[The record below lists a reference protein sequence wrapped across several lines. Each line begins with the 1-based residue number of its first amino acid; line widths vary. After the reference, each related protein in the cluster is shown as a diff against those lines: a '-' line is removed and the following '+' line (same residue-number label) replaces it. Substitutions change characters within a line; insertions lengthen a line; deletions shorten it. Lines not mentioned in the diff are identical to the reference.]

1 MRHSRNVW
9 PDEDELVH
17 LTREAQGGRPGAL
30 DALLAT
36 LRPSF
41 VAYFAPAIGR
51 DDAEDAAQLALLSIL
66 QALPGID
73 ADGALGYVVAVARYR
88 LGKARRRAPPR
99 GARVAPLTR
108 CPRGRRDALRASPV
122 SLITTRNLLASVWSS
137 VWDTSLPSRVTR
149 LG

>member
-1 MRHSRNVW
+1 MRHSRKVW

-17 LTREAQGGRPGAL
+17 LTREARGGRPGAL
-30 DALLAT
+30 DA
-36 LRPSF
+36 RPPRELGDPPPGPSGPP
-41 VAYFAPAIGR
+41 ARAPARRARSDACHPVTRPPG
-51 DDAEDAAQLALLSIL
+51 DDPHVAEAS
-66 QALPGID
+66 P
-73 ADGALGYVVAVARYR
+73 
-88 LGKARRRAPPR
+88 RAPPR

-108 CPRGRRDALRASPV
+108 CPRGRRDAPRAYPV